1 MKKRYTTE
9 KQLIDAID
17 QCHIQGRALLAE
29 ADALEDQGR
38 MALRNPKSVEHGRWQ
53 ITQAKK
59 LRKRAT
65 TKLERRAPALGEKL
79 SEFRTEL
86 LPNTGITDRSVLA

>member
-1 MKKRYTTE
+1 MKKRYTSE
-9 KQLIDAID
+9 KQLIEAID

-38 MALRNPKSVEHGRWQ
+38 MALRNPKTVEHGRWQ
-53 ITQAKK
+53 LSQAKR

-65 TKLERRAPALGEKL
+65 TKLERRAHTLGEKL
-79 SEFRTEL
+79 SVFRTEL
-86 LPNTGITDRSVLA
+86 LPHTGITDRSVAA